1 MFIDKIVKKVV
12 QELIIEN
19 KERLVAYIAEHKDE
33 IIEKL
38 KQELKEYIDA
48 HKDEILDFAVDT
60 IKSIAKK

>member
-19 KERLVAYIAEHKDE
+19 KERLVAYIAEHKEE
-33 IIEKL
+33 IIERL